1 MPISERKQV
10 MDIFDV
16 LTLIGGLCLFL
27 FGMNLMGEALERSAG
42 SKLRSLLEKLTT
54 NKLAGLLTGLA
65 VTGVIQSS
73 SATTVMVVGFVNS
86 GLMSLKQAINV
97 IMGANVGTTVTA
109 WVLSLGGI
117 DSEVIWLQ
125 LLKPTSFT
133 PVLALIG
140 IGLHMF
146 SKSNKKK
153 EIGTIFLGFATLMF
167 GMDTMS
173 DAVGG
178 LADIPQFQE
187 LFIMFKNPILGV
199 IVGAVLTGIIQSS
212 SASVGI
218 LQALAGTTGQ
228 VSYGAAIPIIMGQ
241 NIGTCVTALLSSV
254 GTGKNAR
261 RAAFVHLFFNII
273 GTVILLTVFSIVNA
287 IFSPAFLDE
296 SASYAGIAVCHS
308 IFNVTCTC
316 ILLPMSGLLE
326 KLVYKLVPD
335 DKSTKEET
343 QLLDERL
350 LVTPPIALE
359 QCAHRAADLAGFAAS
374 ALDDSLTILKQYT
387 PELAAVIREKEE
399 KSDRYEDVLST
410 YLVKLSSRQIS
421 ASDSSE
427 AAKLLKIIGDFERIS
442 DHAVNILESAE
453 EMREKNIAL
462 TPSAVKELSV
472 MCGAV
477 QEITDLALAAFLKN
491 DLDAAVQVEPLEEV
505 IDNLREKLRSSHIQR
520 LQQGECSIIAGF
532 IWSDLLTNLERT
544 ADHCSNIAGCIID
557 IAAENMNLHESLREM
572 RNTNEGFKEHFD
584 RYCEKYSIA

>member
-1 MPISERKQV
+1 

-54 NKLAGLLTGLA
+54 NRAAGLLTGLA

-86 GLMSLKQAINV
+86 GLMSLRQAINV
-97 IMGANVGTTVTA
+97 IMGANIGTTVTA

-117 DSEVIWLQ
+117 ESDVLFLQ

-146 SKSNKKK
+146 SKSDKKK

-173 DAVGG
+173 GSVSG

-199 IVGAVLTGIIQSS
+199 LVGAVLTGIIQSS

-254 GTGKNAR
+254 GTNKNAR

-273 GTVILLTVFSIVNA
+273 GTVILLTVFSIINA
-287 IFSPAFLDE
+287 VFAPALFDE
-296 SASYAGIAVCHS
+296 SASHAGIAVAHS
-308 IFNVTCTC
+308 IFNITCTC

-326 KLVYKLVPD
+326 KLVYKLVPE
-335 DKSTKEET
+335 DKSQKEET
-343 QLLDERL
+343 PILDERL

-374 ALDDSLTILKQYT
+374 ALGDSLKILKNYT
-387 PELAAVIREKEE
+387 PELAAAIRENEE
-399 KSDRYEDVLST
+399 KSDQYEDVLST
-410 YLVKLSSRQIS
+410 YLVKLSSHQIS
-421 ASDSSE
+421 AADSSE

-453 EMREKNIAL
+453 EMREKNIRL
-462 TPSAVKELSV
+462 TPAAVKELSV
-472 MCGAV
+472 ICGAV
-477 QEITDLALAAFLKN
+477 QEITDHALAAFLKN
-491 DLDAAVQVEPLEEV
+491 DLDAAAQVEPLEEV
-505 IDNLREKLRSSHIQR
+505 IDILREKLRSSHIQR
-520 LQQGECSIIAGF
+520 LQQGECSIVAGF

-572 RNTNEGFKEHFD
+572 RSSNEGFKEQYTLY
-584 RYCEKYSIA
+584 REKYSIA